1 MAGHKKSG
9 RHVASLDDRFTFVG
23 DAIAPGDQAAL
34 KPAFYEVEDRANG
47 GAPRSLKLWRKIG
60 SEVDG
65 DLRELWRHE
74 MRQLQ
79 RVMSYA
85 GAQDIIV
92 NILEFVEDADYFGVL
107 LDRAGHPLA
116 AKARRVHRHHWLH
129 DLTAIRARTLFWKNL
144 RRVALALGIV
154 HRQGLVHGR
163 LSADVVMTEGAEEA
177 RIVSSAASNGVCGL
191 GAEGAERSHAKLGAA
206 GAAQRA
212 ETYSFAEDW
221 RALGHTMA
229 DCLGVRIKSSGEFVS
244 TSSVRMPVV
253 LTGSEP
259 SSPQTAHLSDTG
271 GPARCARRC
280 AFHRRYRGQYRQRSG
295 GAVRDIHPGIHGD
308 FWTREGGVRR
318 V

>member
-163 LSADVVMTEGAEEA
+163 LSADVVMTEGAGS
-177 RIVSSAASNGVCGL
+177 RIVSSAASNGVSGLALRARSIPTLSSAPPAPRSEQRPIRLPRIGAPSVTLWRIASVCG
-191 GAEGAERSHAKLGAA
+191 
-206 GAAQRA
+206 
-212 ETYSFAEDW
+212 
-221 RALGHTMA
+221 
-229 DCLGVRIKSSGEFVS
+229 SSRPAS
-244 TSSVRMPVV
+244 
-253 LTGSEP
+253 
-259 SSPQTAHLSDTG
+259 LS
-271 GPARCARRC
+271 
-280 AFHRRYRGQYRQRSG
+280 RQARSG
-295 GAVRDIHPGIHGD
+295 CL
-308 FWTREGGVRR
+308 
-318 V
+318 